1 MKSRFCKEEIRMIQM
16 IQMIDST
23 QIGYHSEVKGKR
35 FDIAFDEGHQ
45 KIKAKVFQVFTKN
58 PRQFKIEYVSDS
70 ICEKTKA
77 SILKNNYQIFSH
89 ASYLLNM
96 ANPDKW
102 DEKVQNGICELI
114 NIHKIG
120 GIGTVF
126 HVGKRLKL
134 SVEIGLDYME
144 KYIVEV
150 LTGLYQQYPEHH
162 VYYIIETS
170 CGAGTELLHQIG
182 DLGQFHKRFTSDKYL
197 GNIAVYGRVKLCID
211 TAHIFAAGW
220 KLHGKDGAKETCDLI
235 EKELK
240 WENIACIHLND
251 SAKLFHS
258 CVDRHANIG
267 KGFIGNDL
275 KHFLEKSLTLSIPHI
290 LETPSFDESDFI
302 TTHRSEIDLIQK
314 WFSS

>member
-1 MKSRFCKEEIRMIQM
+1 MDSKTFIQN
-16 IQMIDST
+16 
-23 QIGYHSEVKGKR
+23 IGYHTEVSKKNFIQS
-35 FDIAFDEGHQ
+35 FDIGNNAIGT
-45 KIKAKVFQVFTKN
+45 KVFQIFTKN
-58 PRQFKIEYVSDS
+58 PRQFKIEYVNDS
-70 ICEKTKA
+70 ICEKTRNFIKQNDY
-77 SILKNNYQIFSH
+77 KIFSH

-120 GIGTVF
+120 GMGTVF

-144 KYIVEV
+144 AYIVEV
-150 LTGLYQQYPEHH
+150 LTGLYQQYPDHN

-170 CGAGTELLHQIG
+170 CGAGSELLHKVE
-182 DLGQFHKRFTSDKYL
+182 DLGAFHKRFTSDKYKE
-197 GNIAVYGRVKLCID
+197 NKAVYGRVKLCID

-220 KLHGKDGAKETCDLI
+220 KLHTKSGTEETCQLI
-235 EKELK
+235 ETHLG
-240 WENIACIHLND
+240 WEHVACIHLND

-267 KGFIGNDL
+267 TGFIGSEL
-275 KHFLEKSLTLSIPHI
+275 KHFLEVSLSLQIPHI
-290 LETPSFDESDFI
+290 LETPPINDDMIE
-302 TTHRSEIDLIQK
+302 THKNEIETIQN
-314 WFSS
+314 WFL